1 MPGTRTFIASF
12 VLFAGLAAA
21 ATDYFPLEP
30 GNLWIYRAGAETMTI
45 EVLRT
50 EVAANRAYSVVRGFP
65 GADLWLRMDEAGS
78 LWAYDPAS
86 RREAVWADLN
96 APEGT
101 EYDTAIDP
109 CSRRAR
115 IASRAA
121 RYSGPVGSFDNALRI
136 VYPPTGCADAGI
148 TEEIYLPWVGL
159 VRRTLTTIAGPRA
172 YELIYAR
179 LGGVTY
185 ISATG
190 VSASLWLDRA
200 VYFANLMPPID
211 PLRAAPE
218 MTARLTLDNSTYE
231 SLELVFPSGQSYDL
245 SIRNAKDEIVYRWS
259 DGKAFTMV
267 FRRETLAPRH
277 ERSYVVVL
285 RLGDQDGKPLPQ
297 GLYTAEAWLAT
308 EGGKR
313 YAATAGFQIRY
324 VY

>member
-1 MPGTRTFIASF
+1 MPGTRIFIASF

-21 ATDYFPLEP
+21 ATDYLPLEP
-30 GNLWIYRAGAETMTI
+30 GNLWIYRAGAQTMTV
-45 EVLRT
+45 EVVRS
-50 EVAANRAYSVVRGFP
+50 EGAYWVVRGFP
-65 GADLWLRMDEAGS
+65 AGEVWLRMDDAGS

-86 RREAVWADLN
+86 GREAVWAAFN

-109 CSRRAR
+109 CSRRAS

-121 RYSGPVGSFDNALRI
+121 RYSGPVGNFDNALRI

-148 TEEIYLPWVGL
+148 TEEFYLPWVGL
-159 VRRTLTTIAGPRA
+159 VRRTQTTIAGPLT

-179 LGGVTY
+179 LGGVTFV
-185 ISATG
+185 SATG
-190 VSASLWLDRA
+190 ISTSLWLDRPL
-200 VYFANLMPPID
+200 YSANLMPPID
-211 PLRAAPE
+211 PLRSGPE
-218 MTARLTLDNSTYE
+218 MTARLTLNNWTDAP
-231 SLELVFPSGQSYDL
+231 LEVVFPSGQNYDL
-245 SIRNAKDEIVYRWS
+245 VIRNAKDEIVYRWS

-277 ERSYVVVL
+277 ERSYVIVL
-285 RLGDQDGKPLPQ
+285 RLGDKDSRPLPQ

-313 YAATAGFQIRY
+313 YAATVGFEIRY
-324 VY
+324 LY